1 MRDRHILRP
10 WKGDTYMNKLKTRRI
25 AINIDEKLLARIDEY
40 AEFMGVTRTAAISF
54 LCGNQLFQNDTVNA
68 ISGAV
73 DVINKQDKKSKPKSK
88 S

>member
-1 MRDRHILRP
+1 MKRVNLN
-10 WKGDTYMNKLKTRRI
+10 M
-25 AINIDEKLLARIDEY
+25 DEKLLERIDAY
-40 AEFMGVTRTAAISF
+40 AEYMGVTRTAAISF

>member
-1 MRDRHILRP
+1 MATKRVNLN
-10 WKGDTYMNKLKTRRI
+10 M
-25 AINIDEKLLARIDEY
+25 DEKLLARIDEY
-40 AEFMGVTRTAAISF
+40 AEYMGVTRTAAISF

-73 DVINKQDKKSKPKSK
+73 DVINNQDKESKPNSK